1 MGNFCVV
8 GLSKCGDDENEEDEV
23 DVVDSHHGLSWST
36 SSSSSSLTHLAAF
49 PRGRMGH
56 KKAQH
61 IYFWCFPS
69 TTFNQFQNSLNIF
82 VGAKRVN
89 CVFHF

>member
-36 SSSSSSLTHLAAF
+36 SSSSSLTHLAAF